1 MSNAWRTLA
10 AMLTT
15 LLLAAGASIGALAL
29 AGSALASSAPA
40 DIPAAGPPIIPNPH
54 FVRLRIDAITPNTIT
69 SATTGPVTARG
80 LVIND
85 GDRDVHNLQV
95 RLERAPRVQTATE
108 LRAALRSAPTEL
120 STEGAFTTVSD
131 KLSPGESV
139 PFSVSLPLSGNLSNS
154 LGLTEPGVYPMLVN
168 VNGEPD
174 FGGRAR
180 LDVAHFLLPALSLPP
195 DPTVSESPASKNPA
209 STSPGSTIPAPPRTP
224 TGMTL
229 LWPLAARPRLL
240 PSALGAP
247 ALLSDD
253 ELAASFAV
261 GGRLDGLLRAVEQRT
276 TLAADPTG
284 ALGNTLCLGVDP
296 DLLVTAEDMTRGYG
310 VAGVDGK
317 VTPGAGGAAA
327 GAWLARLKV
336 VSKQRCVLALPWAQ
350 ADVNALSRAS
360 LNDLEGAAVGNG
372 SQVVATSLALPA
384 VAGVVWPDGRFLA
397 EHTAADLRTSG
408 VKSVLVSS
416 DGVDSASGSALP
428 SSTRT
433 AHLDTAGGSL
443 GVGLID
449 AASAA
454 ALATTGAGD
463 DRQLRLQDALGAIA
477 WPAITTSSNAPSGE
491 ATSGGIPS
499 SLLITPPQVWG
510 VDATAAQELLGEV
523 SALLQSGAAIP
534 QPLPTVLDRAATATT
549 KAQLDYPIQA
559 ASAEVPTS
567 TTAAISRA
575 SADLDRFAG
584 ALQRDPQSGVSPD
597 DLLAPLRLGLL
608 RSASTSAA
616 STSAAAGDP
625 EVDAVEA
632 ELTRLHDGIYLQAPG
647 GTYTLASAQSPLL
660 LVVRNDLPVSVSV
673 RLTVD
678 APAGLRTTD
687 IGVQQLP
694 ARSSRQLQ
702 VPTTVSRT
710 GQFAVDVSLAT
721 ETGQQLGGPARLQV
735 RSTAYG
741 PATALATA
749 GAAIVLLALVARR
762 LWHRF
767 RGQPDRAD
775 EQQAPT

>member
-15 LLLAAGASIGALAL
+15 LLLAAGVSIGVLAL
-29 AGSALASSAPA
+29 AGPALATPAPA

-54 FVRLRIDAITPNTIT
+54 FIRLQVDAITPNTVT
-69 SATTGPVTARG
+69 SATAGPVTARG

-85 GDRDVHNLQV
+85 GDRDVRNLQV

-108 LRAALRSAPTEL
+108 LRTALRSVPTEL

-131 KLSPGESV
+131 KLRPGESA
-139 PFSVSLPLSGNLSNS
+139 PFSVSLPLSGDLSNS
-154 LGLTEPGVYPMLVN
+154 LGLTQPGVYPMLVN

-195 DPTVSESPASKNPA
+195 DS
-209 STSPGSTIPAPPRTP
+209 STSKSQATPQQALRIP
-224 TGMTL
+224 TGLTV
-229 LWPLAARPRLL
+229 LWPLADRPRLL

-261 GGRLDGLLRAVEQRT
+261 GGRLDGLLTAVEQRT
-276 TLAADPTG
+276 TAAADPAG
-284 ALGNTLCLGVDP
+284 ALGNSLCLGVDP
-296 DLLVTAEDMTRGYG
+296 DLLVTAEDMTRGYA

-317 VTPGAGGAAA
+317 VAAGAGGPAAA
-327 GAWLARLKV
+327 AWLVRLKA

-360 LNDLEGAAVGNG
+360 LNALEGVAVSGG
-372 SQVVATSLALPA
+372 SETVARSLGLPA

-397 EHTAADLRTSG
+397 ERTAADLRASG
-408 VKSVLVSS
+408 ATSVLVSS
-416 DGVDSASGSALP
+416 DGVTSAGGSTLP
-428 SSTRT
+428 AGIRAAQLVTS
-433 AHLDTAGGSL
+433 GGSL

-449 AASAA
+449 ASSAT
-454 ALATTGAGD
+454 ALAGTGSGD
-463 DRQLRLQDALGAIA
+463 DRHLRLQDALGAIA
-477 WPAITTSSNAPSGE
+477 WPAITTPPSTPSGSD
-491 ATSGGIPS
+491 TPGGIPS
-499 SLLITPPQVWG
+499 SVLIAPPQVWG
-510 VDATAAQELLGEV
+510 IDGTAAQALLDEV
-523 SALLQSGAAIP
+523 SALLQSGAATP
-534 QPLPTVLDRAATATT
+534 QPLPTLLDRAASAST

-567 TTAAISRA
+567 TTATISQV
-575 SADLDRFAG
+575 SADLDRFSG
-584 ALQRDPQSGVSPD
+584 ALQRDPQSGVSPE
-597 DLLAPLRLGLL
+597 DLLTPLRLGLL
-608 RSASTSAA
+608 RGASTSSVGAGGGAA
-616 STSAAAGDP
+616 RDP
-625 EVDAVEA
+625 GVDAVGKD
-632 ELTRLHDGIYLQAPG
+632 LTRLHDSIFLQAPG

-673 RLTVD
+673 RLNING
-678 APAGLRTTD
+678 PPGLRPTD

-702 VPTTVSRT
+702 VPTSVSRT

-721 ETGQQLGGPARLQV
+721 DTGQQLGEPARLQV

-767 RGQPDRAD
+767 HGQPDRAD
-775 EQQAPT
+775 EQQVFP